1 MIAETRTPV
10 TVTRGV
16 RLGVDG
22 RELRP
27 GVRTGIRR
35 YLAEVLRAASRAGW
49 TCVVYGDGGS
59 ASDHGLPGVSHRSL
73 RAPTTQW
80 WDQVALPTAL
90 AQDRVAV
97 FLSPY
102 YKGPLAAPC
111 PVVIT
116 VHDLFFIGY
125 PGRRRPLYDLAAGAL
140 ARLYAWRA
148 SAIVSDSEYSR
159 RAVVARLGVSPSK
172 VTVIPVTLG
181 PEFRPAPEA
190 DTVKLRYG
198 IASAYILYVGNFMP
212 HKNLPRLLRAYAAL
226 PGALRSRH
234 VLVLAGSDRARRP
247 ALEAL
252 AARLGV
258 GDRVVF
264 PGLIADE
271 DLPAL
276 YTGASVF
283 ALPSLEE
290 GFGLPALEAMA
301 CGTPVVASKG
311 GALPEVVADA
321 GLLVDAVSEAAITD
335 AMARVL
341 SDPRLVADLRRR
353 GLARAPLFS
362 SERTAARVLGLLEAV
377 SGGTP

>member
-1 MIAETRTPV
+1 MSTRTPASA
-10 TVTRGV
+10 V

-27 GVRTGIRR
+27 GVRTGIGR
-35 YLAEVLRAASRAGW
+35 YLVEVLRAASRAGW
-49 TCVVYGDGGS
+49 ECIVYGDAG
-59 ASDHGLPGVSHRSL
+59 ARSDLGLPGVRHRVLSGPP
-73 RAPTTQW
+73 RPW
-80 WDQVALPTAL
+80 WDQVALPRAL
-90 AQDRVAV
+90 AQDRVRV
-97 FLSPY
+97 FLSPD

-125 PGRRRPLYDLAAGAL
+125 PGRRRPVYDVTVSGL

-148 SAIVSDSEYSR
+148 SAIVSVSEYSR
-159 RAVVARLGVSPSK
+159 RAIVARLGVSPAK
-172 VTVIPVTLG
+172 VMVIPDALG
-181 PEFRPAPEA
+181 QEFKPAPGA

-212 HKNLPRLLRAYAAL
+212 HKNLPRLLGAYAAL
-226 PGALRSRH
+226 PGSLRSRH
-234 VLVLAGSDRARRP
+234 ALVLAGGDRAGRP
-247 ALEAL
+247 PLAAL
-252 AARLGV
+252 ATRLGLE
-258 GDRVVF
+258 DRVVF
-264 PGLIADE
+264 PGLIDDD

-283 ALPSLEE
+283 VLPSLEE

-301 CGTPVVASKG
+301 CGTPVVASDR

-321 GLLVDAVSEAAITD
+321 GLLVDAANEAAITD
-335 AMARVL
+335 GVARVL
-341 SDPRLVADLRRR
+341 CDTGLARDLRSR

-362 SERTAARVLGLLEAV
+362 TERTAGRVLALLEAV
-377 SGGTP
+377 SGGR